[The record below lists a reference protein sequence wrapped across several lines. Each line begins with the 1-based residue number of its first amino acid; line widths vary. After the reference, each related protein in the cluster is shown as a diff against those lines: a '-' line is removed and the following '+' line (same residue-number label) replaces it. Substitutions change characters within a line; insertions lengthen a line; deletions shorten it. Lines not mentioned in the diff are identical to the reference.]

1 MHIGDHLLYINSVNV
16 RGLGADQVGAILRQQ
31 FGHQLRLIVARP
43 VVNAALAQQ
52 TLSSPSNSH
61 PYPSDPATGA
71 TSAPTVF
78 RRFVSEGATAPSDSS
93 DGPFISPHAPLIPT
107 AQLDET
113 ARMIAHSPD
122 FYRALLL
129 QQQLIPDAPPLEPQD
144 TGDTA
149 AAAAAIASAAPPN
162 IPAASAADAFSA
174 ASESMSALKANSVC
188 VHVFSSRNNEYKY
201 SN

>member
-43 VVNAALAQQ
+43 VVNAAAAQQ
-52 TLSSPSNSH
+52 TLSSPSNSSAN
-61 PYPSDPATGA
+61 PSATRSA
-71 TSAPTVF
+71 STSASAPSTAPTAL
-78 RRFVSEGATAPSDSS
+78 RRFVSEGASAPDSS
-93 DGPFISPHAPLIPT
+93 CEGPFVSPHAPLLPT

-129 QQQLIPDAPPLEPQD
+129 QQQLVPDAPPLDPQD
-144 TGDTA
+144 TVETA
-149 AAAAAIASAAPPN
+149 PGAGAGAAPPN
-162 IPAASAADAFSA
+162 AGAALTAASDPMA
-174 ASESMSALKANSVC
+174 ALKANSVC
-188 VHVFSSRNNEYKY
+188 L
-201 SN
+201 